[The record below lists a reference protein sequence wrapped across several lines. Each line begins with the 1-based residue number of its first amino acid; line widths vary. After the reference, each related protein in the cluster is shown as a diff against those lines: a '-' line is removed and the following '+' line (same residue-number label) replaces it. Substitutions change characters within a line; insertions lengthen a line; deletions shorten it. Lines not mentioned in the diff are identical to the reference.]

1 MLGLTGGAQAV
12 TPFETEPND
21 CFCEATPGGTA
32 ATTMLFGFL
41 SDGDEDYYRFELAEA
56 VPYLL
61 IRPAGPD
68 IGGNE
73 NYRPFELG
81 LFQEI
86 DGDFVTYTD
95 LAICNDCWFYNDVIE
110 VYDLPA
116 GTYFIGVADFGG
128 GVLASVPANTNQ
140 DPPPPQDLPGFNG
153 LGLGNYAVSI
163 STPEPASLALFGT
176 ALAAL
181 ALRRRR
187 R

>member
-1 MLGLTGGAQAV
+1 MLGLSGGAQAV
-12 TPFETEPND
+12 TLFETEPND